1 MKVKYKGK
9 TEYYNKHRQYPAI
22 VLRHNEI
29 YDVLFYTDGRYD
41 WVIVGTSEGER
52 KTEIPYHRGNVKHYW
67 VPVKS
72 FERLPKWLR

>member
-9 TEYYNKHRQYPAI
+9 TEYYNKHRQYPAM
-22 VLRHNEI
+22 VLRHGET

-41 WVIVGTSEGER
+41 YVIVGTSKGER
-52 KTEIPYHRGNVKHYW
+52 KTEIPYHRGNVGHYW
-67 VPVKS
+67 APAKS